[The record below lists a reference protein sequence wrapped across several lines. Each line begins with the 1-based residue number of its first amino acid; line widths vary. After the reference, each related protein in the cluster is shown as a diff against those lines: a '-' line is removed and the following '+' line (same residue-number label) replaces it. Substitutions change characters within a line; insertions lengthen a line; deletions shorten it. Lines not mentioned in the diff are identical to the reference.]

1 MQGSVVHLCQCP
13 DCKDGDPIVQERH
26 RLTNLLLSR
35 LDEDHRRWFVAL
47 QARDAGHGGDRLWSQ
62 ISGLDPK
69 TIRRGRRELANGL
82 AGFPAERM
90 RRPGGGRPA
99 LKKKIRP
106 SSRT

>member
-1 MQGSVVHLCQCP
+1 MQGSAVHECQCP
-13 DCKDGDPIVQERH
+13 GCKAGDAVVQERH
-26 RLTNLLLSR
+26 RLTNLFLSR

-47 QARDAGHGGDRLWSQ
+47 QALDAGHGGDCLWSQ
-62 ISGLDPK
+62 ISGLDTK

-90 RRPGGGRPA
+90 RRAGGGRTR

-106 SSRT
+106 SSQT